1 MTAATDRGRLDQCR
15 SQAVPRRNSLV
26 CPATEYC
33 GLTISTR
40 DASNRSKGL
49 RYAEQ
54 TEITVISGEA
64 RLHASATV
72 ANANS
77 SITSSPSSMSGL
89 GLSLSTVAA
98 LTIKY
103 FTNNSNYVLKCRQDA
118 YTTLRNI
125 SLLATFLVIKS
136 NFDALLTLPGIWTQ
150 STLCDTSPP
159 PPSYCLPMGLVHTD
173 TILPSFSASPEEC
186 FCCEQAC

>member
-1 MTAATDRGRLDQCR
+1 MDYLPKNFKVESTVGHCNRTSCGRTTKRPGNCMTAATDRGRLDQCR

-72 ANANS
+72 SKCKFIDHVFSVINVWIGSQLVNS
-77 SITSSPSSMSGL
+77 RC
-89 GLSLSTVAA
+89 AYY
-98 LTIKY
+98 K
-103 FTNNSNYVLKCRQDA
+103 VL
-118 YTTLRNI
+118 Y
-125 SLLATFLVIKS
+125 
-136 NFDALLTLPGIWTQ
+136 
-150 STLCDTSPP
+150 
-159 PPSYCLPMGLVHTD
+159 
-173 TILPSFSASPEEC
+173 
-186 FCCEQAC
+186 